1 MLWSSKEEENEKVGV
16 ETDACGV
23 GSGRMGKYLY
33 GEWPH
38 DIYTLTPFGNV
49 FVKVTDTHLGW

>member
-1 MLWSSKEEENEKVGV
+1 MLWSSKEEVIEKVGV

-38 DIYTLTPFGNV
+38 DIYTVTPFGNV
-49 FVKVTDTHLGW
+49 FVTTY